1 MLSSEEIALRH
12 ALDTQLARIDGL
24 LERVPPIEVA
34 DDTELL
40 VAGALVDRVAEELSA
55 LEATARSLE
64 ALAGCT
70 VNALE
75 LAASCHIAVEAAR
88 VAITLTKA
96 MIDHRA
102 AA

>member
-1 MLSSEEIALRH
+1 MVSSEEISLRH
-12 ALDTQLARIDGL
+12 SLDAQLARIDDL
-24 LERVPPIEVA
+24 LGRVPPIEAA

-40 VAGALVDRVAEELSA
+40 VAGDLVDRVAEELSA
-55 LEATARSLE
+55 LDATARSLE
-64 ALAGCT
+64 TLADCT
-70 VNALE
+70 VKALE